1 MTKSPTEADFLLLFA
16 ETEERPQDTEETKR
30 NGSKE
35 TNEGT
40 EV

>member
-1 MTKSPTEADFLLLFA
+1 MTKSPTEFLLHFA
-16 ETEERPQDTEETKR
+16 ETEERSQDTEETKR

-35 TNEGT
+35 NYEGT